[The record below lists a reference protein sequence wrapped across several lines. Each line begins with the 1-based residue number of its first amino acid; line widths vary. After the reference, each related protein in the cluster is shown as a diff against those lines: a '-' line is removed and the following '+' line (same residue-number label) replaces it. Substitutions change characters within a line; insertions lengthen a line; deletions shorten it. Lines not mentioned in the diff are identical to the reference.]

1 MVMRGH
7 SRFYHNFD
15 VIVRST
21 AQREPDKRSF
31 KWTLSVLPHDNEEG
45 TFQLEVAKVSLFLH
59 PSFRPH
65 DKIELLGEPFEFTS
79 TTYGEFPVR
88 IRLHFEHKDMAPV
101 DFYHYIRVLSILCYI
116 NSLIRVAL

>member
-1 MVMRGH
+1 MGSH
-7 SRFYHNFD
+7 SRFYHNFN

-31 KWTLSVLPHDNEEG
+31 KWTLSLFLQDNKESP
-45 TFQLEVAKVSLFLH
+45 FQLEIVKVSLFLH

-88 IRLHFEHKDMAPV
+88 IRLHFERKDMAPV
-101 DFYHYIRVLSILCYI
+101 DFYHYVRVPLYI
-116 NSLIRVAL
+116 VLYS